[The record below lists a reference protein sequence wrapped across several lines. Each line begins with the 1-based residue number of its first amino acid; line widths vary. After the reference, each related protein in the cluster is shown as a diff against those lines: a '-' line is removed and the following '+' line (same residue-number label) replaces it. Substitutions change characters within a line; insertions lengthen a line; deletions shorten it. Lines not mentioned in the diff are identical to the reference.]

1 MTSCANLKELDLYHA
16 EVKSN
21 EGINGFTSIDIFS
34 TGGTD
39 EVWGNADQECNPLTF
54 SLLDA
59 RFDYPYTK
67 DIKNSNKANKLD
79 DGYLTA
85 LEVSKLN
92 WQGTELVVISGCE
105 SGIGVNKAGDGVY
118 GLKRSIAVSGAR
130 SSMLSLWEVKD
141 EPTAAFME
149 SFYKKLK
156 SGVSRNR
163 AY

>member
-1 MTSCANLKELDLYHA
+1 M
-16 EVKSN
+16 
-21 EGINGFTSIDIFS
+21 
-34 TGGTD
+34 
-39 EVWGNADQECNPLTF
+39 
-54 SLLDA
+54 
-59 RFDYPYTK
+59 
-67 DIKNSNKANKLD
+67 
-79 DGYLTA
+79 
-85 LEVSKLN
+85 SKLN

-156 SGVSRNR
+156 SGVSRNKALFETQKEFR
-163 AY
+163 NHIVEAWRHPNVWAAFQLSGDWRVIN

>member
-1 MTSCANLKELDLYHA
+1 MNTKNTKFE
-16 EVKSN
+16 
-21 EGINGFTSIDIFS
+21 
-34 TGGTD
+34 
-39 EVWGNADQECNPLTF
+39 NPLLRSGIVLSGANF
-54 SLLDA
+54 PNL
-59 RFDYPYTK
+59 
-67 DIKNSNKANKLD
+67 NKLD

-118 GLKRSIAVSGAR
+118 GLKRSIAVAGAR

-156 SGVSRNR
+156 SGIRRNKALFETQKEFR
-163 AY
+163 NHIVEAWRHPNVWAAFQLSGDWRVIN

>member
-1 MTSCANLKELDLYHA
+1 MYKRQVLSGANFPNL
-16 EVKSN
+16 
-21 EGINGFTSIDIFS
+21 
-34 TGGTD
+34 
-39 EVWGNADQECNPLTF
+39 
-54 SLLDA
+54 
-59 RFDYPYTK
+59 
-67 DIKNSNKANKLD
+67 NKLD

-156 SGVSRNR
+156 SGVSRNKALFETQKEFR
-163 AY
+163 NHIVEAWRHPNVWAAFQLSGDWRVIN